1 MIAKEKL
8 PKHLLQVMYLTFGV
22 QGRASPHHGAQR
34 LLDSRL
40 SGGLT
45 PNSCQ
50 ERISSGLG
58 VLRTTLPQDISSLF
72 SGHPLLLVSQSRRC
86 VPSTLDSR
94 GSRVVSQAGPRLAC
108 GATWRQALCLN
119 TQGHSFG
126 LASRSLPYC
135 VRSQAGRWQ
144 VLDSGPTLFL
154 TRF

>member
-72 SGHPLLLVSQSRRC
+72 SGHPPLLVSQSRRC

-94 GSRVVSQAGPRLAC
+94 GSRVVGQGWTPAGVWC
-108 GATWRQALCLN
+108 
-119 TQGHSFG
+119 H
-126 LASRSLPYC
+126 LASGSVPKHSRPLLWPC
-135 VRSQAGRWQ
+135 FAKPALLCAVPGRAMAGAGFWP
-144 VLDSGPTLFL
+144 DFIPN
-154 TRF
+154 